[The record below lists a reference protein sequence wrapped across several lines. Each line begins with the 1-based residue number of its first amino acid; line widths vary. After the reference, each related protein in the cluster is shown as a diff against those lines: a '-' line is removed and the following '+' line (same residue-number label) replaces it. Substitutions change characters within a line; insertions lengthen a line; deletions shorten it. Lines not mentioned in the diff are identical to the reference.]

1 VFGLEEREL
10 SGMRAPLIFAAL
22 LLAGAVGAPVTAE
35 DNADLASPV
44 GQQCLS
50 QKIHRDQCCC
60 FAQYV
65 RLNGG
70 EYIDDQVF
78 VKVMKA
84 YPINVQQTIGPDL
97 HQKVV
102 GNQEAV
108 RMAARIMIDA
118 TKICSTWDY
127 TR

>member
-1 VFGLEEREL
+1 MAGPEL
-10 SGMRAPLIFAAL
+10 SGRRLTLLFAAL
-22 LLAGAVGAPVTAE
+22 VLAGAGAAPVTAE
-35 DNADLASPV
+35 DNEDLASPV
-44 GQQCLS
+44 GRQCLS
-50 QKIHRDQCCC
+50 QKIHRDQCYC

-84 YPINVQQTIGPDL
+84 YPLSARQSIGPDL

-108 RMAARIMIDA
+108 RMAARIMVEA
-118 TKICSTWDY
+118 SKICSTWDY